1 MSLGAPS
8 CVQRLTYK
16 QALLVTFWPVAFTR
30 RVLIS
35 DSQPVIT
42 HGSGEIDYKVATKM
56 FLWLRVSMT

>member
-35 DSQPVIT
+35 DSQPVG
-42 HGSGEIDYKVATKM
+42 HDPFGSNDPFTGVT
-56 FLWLRVSMT
+56 